1 MCTIKADGAK
11 ILPRHQHSQVF
22 YKLTKLLKWTLSC
35 CSHVRNCVIGN
46 PPQLNPCEYGWET
59 NEGEKSLRPTVLPTR
74 IKVPPDEILQTT
86 RCKCVSIQC
95 NENKCRCVRAGLNC
109 SEFCDC
115 QQSDYQIKMHMD
127 DNENEDKNNDSKSG
141 TEDD

>member
-1 MCTIKADGAK
+1 M
-11 ILPRHQHSQVF
+11 
-22 YKLTKLLKWTLSC
+22 
-35 CSHVRNCVIGN
+35 
-46 PPQLNPCEYGWET
+46 
-59 NEGEKSLRPTVLPTR
+59 LPTR
-74 IKVPPDEILQTT
+74 IKVSPDEILQAT